1 MVSLGYCACA
11 LVWDEA
17 MFMMAKMLKVLIA
30 ILAELQAIRKLL
42 GQRAPGLLFLKT
54 VREENGMLYFVLTLP
69 PAGALD
75 VVSRL
80 VVVTVGTSD
89 PQTFDLLGSDLVTPE
104 MSGGDNDAVV
114 GTLVDTDDAGNASP
128 AREFSFVLVDTI
140 APPQPGEVGLQ
151 VTREE

>member
-1 MVSLGYCACA
+1 
-11 LVWDEA
+11 